1 MHEGIFLVDIT
12 LTTVTILL
20 FILQLFIWIEFEKW
34 IYARKFC
41 IIPLEELMICH
52 HIFDISKLICVVE
65 NLNSA

>member
-1 MHEGIFLVDIT
+1 MIKGIFLVDIT

-20 FILQLFIWIEFEKW
+20 FISKLFIWIEFEKW

-52 HIFDISKLICVVE
+52 LIFDKSKLICVVE
-65 NLNSA
+65 NLKSA